1 MFFLHKGGTLKKTSC
16 QQKYENI
23 PTIIYLNN
31 QTRFFLC
38 LLQHVFFWN
47 TDAAIEENIL
57 NRDQQRLIGKPLNY
71 KTLNSTKKN
80 IWGKN
85 KQLLWT
91 QNLNWSNFTNNWI
104 KLDYQ
109 QHEELFYYAQ
119 SHSTVTLNYL
129 TTKTQYCSLI
139 KLLSKGNIWRE
150 ETFKKGR
157 KDWKYTRS
165 AYSHHSKTRTMVR
178 FGKKLSR
185 KLRNYKGH
193 CA

>member
-1 MFFLHKGGTLKKTSC
+1 MLKNITSSYIKLLQKLKPFFLCFVIGFCFLFYVFLEILQRLKTQKNFSISTKQQEAKCSSSIREELLRRHHASKNMKTFLLV
-16 QQKYENI
+16 
-23 PTIIYLNN
+23 IYLNN

-109 QHEELFYYAQ
+109 QHEELFY
-119 SHSTVTLNYL
+119 
-129 TTKTQYCSLI
+129 
-139 KLLSKGNIWRE
+139 
-150 ETFKKGR
+150 
-157 KDWKYTRS
+157 
-165 AYSHHSKTRTMVR
+165 
-178 FGKKLSR
+178 
-185 KLRNYKGH
+185 
-193 CA
+193 

>member
-109 QHEELFYYAQ
+109 QHEELFY
-119 SHSTVTLNYL
+119 
-129 TTKTQYCSLI
+129 
-139 KLLSKGNIWRE
+139 
-150 ETFKKGR
+150 
-157 KDWKYTRS
+157 
-165 AYSHHSKTRTMVR
+165 
-178 FGKKLSR
+178 
-185 KLRNYKGH
+185 
-193 CA
+193 